1 MRLRDVNTTTRPGSP
16 QDPLSL
22 LLERTKGVS
31 GTTSEEA
38 SKIQDAVERWEKLGG
53 TTLSFEELESVGVP
67 RRHHAAIVYYA
78 LSRKYPELVPHMTAN
93 SIAVGLQQ
101 LAGLSAPELRSK
113 VQSFLTTGLG
123 SGGTPPDLAQ
133 AKLSSVDLGTTSSPR
148 VRLHFAL
155 PPERTEPLERWS
167 PRSLEAGLEIWSSGP
182 IGYEGGRWMV
192 SLKSQRQSWT
202 DERHGDR
209 SMDTLGL
216 GDLEALERLLAGQ
229 LPKPDADPLVLM
241 AARENPQVARLNE
254 ALSKVRSI
262 IEDKRGALRE
272 AFETLLAG
280 RTVGRVDDKQTLGR
294 LALVLAPTH
303 PPRA

>member
-38 SKIQDAVERWEKLGG
+38 SKIRAAVERWEKLGA
-53 TTLSFEELESVGVP
+53 TTLSLKELESVGVP

-101 LAGLSAPELRSK
+101 LTRVSAPELRSK
-113 VQSFLTTGLG
+113 VQNFLAGLG
-123 SGGTPPDLAQ
+123 PEGTPPDLAQ
-133 AKLSSVDLGTTSSPR
+133 ARLSSVDLGTTSSPR
-148 VRLHFAL
+148 VRLRFTL
-155 PPERTEPLERWS
+155 PQERTEPLDRWS
-167 PRSLEAGLEIWSSGP
+167 PRSQDAGLEIWSSGP

-192 SLKSQRQSWT
+192 NLTSQRQSWT
-202 DERHGDR
+202 DGRHGDR
-209 SMDTLGL
+209 SLDTLGL

-229 LPKPDADPLVLM
+229 LPKPDADPVVLM
-241 AARENPQVARLNE
+241 AARENPQLARLNE

-262 IEDKRGALRE
+262 IEDKRGTLRE
-272 AFETLLAG
+272 AFETLTAG
-280 RTVGRVDDKQTLGR
+280 GTVGRVEDKQTLGR